1 MPDSPDT
8 TTSAPE
14 EKLQPFPMP
23 RPDSMGPPPQYRS
36 LRGSCPL
43 ARVATPFGAPAWCVT
58 RYDDVRK
65 LLADDRFIRPT
76 INDWPPDTGDASR
89 GPGLVTMM
97 ELEGP
102 RHTALRQALAE
113 PFGVRATRRRR
124 PVLRATADRLLTQF
138 TAAGPP
144 SDLVSGFFEPFP
156 LLAMCELVG
165 IPYEDRASF
174 LAPADAA
181 LGALVTLPEGRE
193 ATHQLRGYMT
203 TLLDHHRSAPGDA
216 VLTSLVRA
224 CDRGEVDEE
233 SVLAFGLSMLVAG
246 YRTTTMFLANAAL
259 ALLTERDHYAR
270 LVRDRA
276 MVSTAVE
283 ELLRF
288 LPVQNGVVVLQARQD
303 VTVHGHTV
311 RTGEALLPVLAAA
324 NRDERVFPEADRL
337 VLDRPDN
344 AHLAFGRGPHNCIG
358 AHLARAQM
366 TVALEALLDRLPGLR
381 LTGQRPAWEN
391 HSPVRS
397 PLTLPVTW

>member
-8 TTSAPE
+8 TRSALE

-23 RPDSMGPPPQYRS
+23 RPDSMGPPPQYRW
-36 LRGSCPL
+36 LRRSCPL
-43 ARVATPFGAPAWCVT
+43 ARVATPFGAPAWYVT
-58 RYDDVRK
+58 RYDDVRN

-76 INDWPPDTGDASR
+76 INDWPLDTGDASR

-97 ELEGP
+97 ELDGP

-113 PFGVRATRRRR
+113 PFSVRAVRRCR
-124 PVLRATADRLLTQF
+124 PTLRATADRLLKQF
-138 TAAGPP
+138 TATGPP
-144 SDLVSGFFEPFP
+144 GDLVSGFFEPFP

-165 IPYEDRASF
+165 IPYDDRAFF
-174 LAPADAA
+174 LPPADAA

-193 ATHQLRGYMT
+193 AAPQLRSYMT
-203 TLLDHHRSAPGDA
+203 TLLDHHRSAPGDGI
-216 VLTSLVRA
+216 LTSLVRA
-224 CDRGEVDEE
+224 CDRGAVDEE
-233 SVLAFGLSMLVAG
+233 SVVAFGLSMLVAG

-259 ALLTERDHYAR
+259 TLLTELDRYAWLLR
-270 LVRDRA
+270 NRA
-276 MVSTAVE
+276 MLPAAVE

-303 VTVHGHTV
+303 VTVHGRTV
-311 RTGEALLPVLAAA
+311 RTGEAVLPVLAAA

-344 AHLAFGRGPHNCIG
+344 PHLAFGRGPHNCIG
-358 AHLARAQM
+358 AHLARTQM
-366 TVALEALLDRLPGLR
+366 SVALEALLDRLPRLR
-381 LTGQRPAWEN
+381 LTGQPPAWEN
-391 HSPVRS
+391 HSPIRS